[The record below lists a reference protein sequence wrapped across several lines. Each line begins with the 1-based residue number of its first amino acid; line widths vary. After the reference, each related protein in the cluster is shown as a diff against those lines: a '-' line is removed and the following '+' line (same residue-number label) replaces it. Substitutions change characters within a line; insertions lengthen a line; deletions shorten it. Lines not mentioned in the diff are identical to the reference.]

1 MKRDTYDL
9 AGGGLLAAIGLF
21 VAIYAAVYYDIGS
34 LRRMG
39 PGFFPALLG
48 GVLAVLGLMI
58 AIPAWTRAGPPVR
71 IAWGEAIAVLV
82 AILVFAAG
90 LEPVGLVP
98 VTLASV
104 LIASI
109 AAPDRRIGW
118 RIVLALAVTA
128 LSVLVFHFGL
138 KMTFPLWPGLL

>member
-1 MKRDTYDL
+1 MKRDIPDL
-9 AGGGLLAAIGLF
+9 AGGLLLSVIGVF
-21 VAIYAAVYYDIGS
+21 VVLYASTQYDIGS

-58 AIPAWTRAGPPVR
+58 ALPALARNGSPIC
-71 IAWGEAIAVLV
+71 IARKEALAVLM
-82 AILVFAAG
+82 AILVFATG
-90 LEPVGLVP
+90 LERAGLVP

-118 RIVLALAVTA
+118 RLALALIVTT
-128 LSVLVFHFGL
+128 LSVVVFHFGL
-138 KMTFPLWPGLL
+138 KMTVPLWPGQ

>member
-1 MKRDTYDL
+1 MKHDIHDL
-9 AGGGLLAAIGLF
+9 ASGILLAAIGLF
-21 VAIYAAVYYDIGS
+21 VALYAVGHYDIGS

-39 PGFFPALLG
+39 PGFFPAILG

-58 AIPAWTRAGPPVR
+58 ALPAWARAGHRGR
-71 IAWGEAIAVLV
+71 IAWKEAGAVLA

-109 AAPDRRIGW
+109 AAPDRRVGW
-118 RIVLALAVTA
+118 RLALALGITV
-128 LSVLVFHFGL
+128 LSVVVFHFGL
-138 KMTFPLWPGLL
+138 KMTVPLWPGQA

>member
-1 MKRDTYDL
+1 MKRDIPDL
-9 AGGGLLAAIGLF
+9 AGGLLLSVIGVF
-21 VAIYAAVYYDIGS
+21 VLVYASTQYDIGS

-58 AIPAWTRAGPPVR
+58 ALPAIARKGPPIR
-71 IAWGEAIAVLV
+71 IAWKEALAVLI
-82 AILVFAAG
+82 AILVFATG
-90 LEPVGLVP
+90 LERAGLVP

-118 RIVLALAVTA
+118 RLALALIVTT
-128 LSVLVFHFGL
+128 LSVVVFHFGL
-138 KMTFPLWPGLL
+138 KMTVPLWPGQ

>member
-1 MKRDTYDL
+1 MKRDIPDL
-9 AGGGLLAAIGLF
+9 AGGLLLSVIGVF
-21 VAIYAAVYYDIGS
+21 VVLYASTQYDIGS

-58 AIPAWTRAGPPVR
+58 ALPALARNGSPIR
-71 IAWGEAIAVLV
+71 IAWKEALAVLM
-82 AILVFAAG
+82 AILVFATG
-90 LEPVGLVP
+90 LERAGLVP

-118 RIVLALAVTA
+118 RLALALIVTT
-128 LSVLVFHFGL
+128 LSVVVFHFGL
-138 KMTFPLWPGLL
+138 KMTVPLWPGQ